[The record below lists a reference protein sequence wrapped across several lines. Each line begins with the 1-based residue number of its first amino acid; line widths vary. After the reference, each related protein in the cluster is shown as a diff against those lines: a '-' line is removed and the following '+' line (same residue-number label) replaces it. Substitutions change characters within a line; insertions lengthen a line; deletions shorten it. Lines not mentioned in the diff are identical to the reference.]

1 MVSSQRRHR
10 AYKKPA
16 HSFFGGGHVLQIHTQ
31 RRKSFSAPSGK
42 AYDIFIFESPV
53 AKCFAVM
60 IFKEDNQV
68 GDMYTVDED
77 TVADAL
83 AKSLGTDFIQELIDI
98 AKFDVAANTSGTF
111 T

>member
-1 MVSSQRRHR
+1 MYCKFTLQRRE
-10 AYKKPA
+10 
-16 HSFFGGGHVLQIHTQ
+16 
-31 RRKSFSAPSGK
+31 SFSAPSGK

-68 GDMYTVDED
+68 GDMYMVDED

-83 AKSLGTDFIQELIDI
+83 AQSLQIDLF
-98 AKFDVAANTSGTF
+98 KTHRHRKV
-111 T
+111 